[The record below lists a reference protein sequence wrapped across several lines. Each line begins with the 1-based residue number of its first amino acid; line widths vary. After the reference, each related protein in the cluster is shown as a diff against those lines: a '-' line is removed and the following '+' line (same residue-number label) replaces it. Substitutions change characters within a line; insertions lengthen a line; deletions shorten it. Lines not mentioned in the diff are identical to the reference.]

1 MAESAESKSI
11 RELTKAVKDS
21 NEKRQAQLERI
32 AASTDHQGT
41 KRAENAREQLKKDEE
56 AMKLRKDILGVSQR
70 RFNKATILG
79 SAISKQ
85 KEIME
90 NQKKELEKIN
100 KKYG

>member
-11 RELTKAVKDS
+11 KELTKEVKAQ

-56 AMKLRKDILGVSQR
+56 AMKLRKDILGISQKR
-70 RFNKATILG
+70 
-79 SAISKQ
+79 
-85 KEIME
+85 
-90 NQKKELEKIN
+90 LEKLRH
-100 KKYG
+100 